1 MVIYNSAQC
10 PFVIEPY
17 VLPNYEMDFMTE
29 EIGEHK
35 PRFCSDCGQ
44 SLVKLDSWCT
54 SKPCSD
60 CGKEVFFILRAE
72 NGGIRIEEGE
82 KFHISQ
88 ITMSLNPNDGGR
100 FFRLGLESFLKQIFL
115 EKQIKDEE
123 LIDRFKEL
131 EADIDRD
138 LNGLDCIQHC
148 DLETNEGVEEA
159 AKILEQEG
167 LTTYW
172 YNLARSSNLR
182 RCYEAI
188 ENGDALTAASCAHR
202 ASIFKEFSLLENEH
216 LNEMLWQGYNC
227 YFDLVKNHSS
237 TQESVNEQRLI
248 KAISPKIKALT
259 NDLIYAFVND
269 GLAIA
274 PRIGVNGISDETL
287 KSLLTHELD
296 KREKDRETEFKER
309 EIKIKE
315 NGNRIK
321 LWGFLFTLAN
331 GIILAL
337 YKDWLG

>member
-1 MVIYNSAQC
+1 
-10 PFVIEPY
+10 
-17 VLPNYEMDFMTE
+17 MTD
-29 EIGEHK
+29 EIGGQK

-60 CGKEVFFILRAE
+60 CGKEVFFIRIAE

-82 KFHISQ
+82 KFHFPQ

-100 FFRLGLESFLKQIFL
+100 FFRPGLESFLKQIFL

-123 LIDRFKEL
+123 LIERFKEL
-131 EADIDRD
+131 EANIDRE

-159 AKILEQEG
+159 EKILEQEG

-172 YNLARSSNLR
+172 HNLARSSSLR
-182 RCYEAI
+182 HCYEAI
-188 ENGDALTAASCAHR
+188 ENGDALTAASSAHR
-202 ASIFKEFSLLENEH
+202 ASIFKEFSLLEDEH
-216 LNEMLWQGYNC
+216 LKEILWLGYNC
-227 YFDLVKNHSS
+227 YFDLVKNLSS
-237 TQESVNEQRLI
+237 TQESVKEQRLI
-248 KAISPKIKALT
+248 KAVLPKIKAIT
-259 NDLIYAFVND
+259 SDLIYTFVND

-296 KREKDRETEFKER
+296 EREKDRETEFKER

-315 NGNRIK
+315 DGNRIK
-321 LWGFLFTLAN
+321 LWGFIFTLVN

-337 YKDWLG
+337 YKNWLG